1 MYIRRTWSHP
11 ACFSSL
17 IALNRD
23 SGRGKCKVTSSRF
36 DANEIK
42 VTCSSHTATVNMCIA
57 AAAMI
62 LGDVLREDPTYS
74 ISNLIAT
81 LDDISTEEESAIREA
96 FQSSSTLKNAIAPA
110 EDSTKHCMDNEKS
123 NLPRRDQPVAGVVTG
138 TKGQVAWKFAGHTC
152 YGILIPKSETETHC
166 FAKTHKGNV
175 KTLSKGLQSWW
186 LLGDESKS

>member
-23 SGRGKCKVTSSRF
+23 SGRGKCKITSSRF
-36 DANEIK
+36 HANEIK
-42 VTCSSHTATVNMCIA
+42 VTCSSHTATVNMCVA
-57 AAAMI
+57 AAAMV

-74 ISNLIAT
+74 ISSLIAT

-96 FQSSSTLKNAIAPA
+96 FQTSSTLKNAIAPA
-110 EDSTKHCMDNEKS
+110 EDSIKQCKDDVKS
-123 NLPRRDQPVAGVVTG
+123 NPTRHDQPVAGVVTG
-138 TKGQVAWKFAGHTC
+138 TKGQVAWKFAGHIC
-152 YGILIPKSETETHC
+152 YGILIPKSETETYC
-166 FAKTHKGNV
+166 YAKTHKGKV

-186 LLGDESKS
+186 LLGDVS